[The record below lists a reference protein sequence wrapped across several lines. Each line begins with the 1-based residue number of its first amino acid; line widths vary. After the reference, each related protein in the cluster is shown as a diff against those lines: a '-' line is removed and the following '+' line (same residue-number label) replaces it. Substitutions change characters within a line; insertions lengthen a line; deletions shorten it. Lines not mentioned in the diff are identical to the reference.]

1 MVRRSLSVTILSE
14 IPADGVPCDICIVG
28 TGPAGIALALECERH
43 GLRVLALEAGAQKD
57 QGRIRGSETEIL
69 TPAHHAPLHVTTRS
83 AFGGTSWGWSGL
95 CTRFDDIDFEV
106 REHVPDSGWPFAH
119 GELARHYERAA
130 GILNCRMDHVL
141 PVDESWQGLDGV
153 KLENRLYTSAQPRL
167 GESHWNH
174 FAGSQA
180 ITVCLDSA
188 VVGLDLDAEGRRV
201 ESLAVRSGG
210 RTVVLRPPRVVLA
223 GGGLRS
229 TQLLL
234 KAQRRWPNH
243 FGGIDG
249 PLGRYYMGHL
259 TGWIS
264 SIRFSNP
271 ADAAYFKPV
280 TVEGA
285 SSVQRR
291 FSITPEVQR
300 AEGLQNIV
308 LWAGA
313 RALYDPMHAD
323 GTLSAAYLALAMP
336 GIGARLLSPPLR
348 RASLGPTPRHY
359 MPHVLNIMR
368 APLRTARGA
377 VRAAGSRLRAQR
389 VLGQWPAEDPSH
401 AFLLTYHAEA
411 APDRDSRVTLGEG
424 TDSFGLP
431 RLRIDL
437 RFSDA
442 DVQSTVRAHRV
453 LDRALRQSGKAHLE
467 YLAPPEELAA
477 RALEQ
482 ATDGYHQLGL
492 TRMGL
497 DPRESIV
504 DPNCRVHGVENLFVA
519 SGSIF
524 PTSGQGNPT
533 LLTAALAVRL
543 ARYLAAMPRAE
554 QLSAQRA
561 S

>member
-1 MVRRSLSVTILSE
+1 MTVLSE
-14 IPADGVPCDICIVG
+14 VPADGLPCDVCIVG

-43 GLRVLALEAGAQKD
+43 GLRVLALEAGGRKD
-57 QGRIRGSETEIL
+57 QGRIRGSETEIV
-69 TPAHHAPLHVTTRS
+69 TPAHHAPLHITTRS

-106 REHVPDSGWPFAH
+106 REHIPDSGWPFAH
-119 GELARHYERAA
+119 DELARHYERAA
-130 GILNCRMDHVL
+130 AILNCRMDHIL

-153 KLENRLYTSAQPRL
+153 ELENRLYTSAQPRL
-167 GESHWNH
+167 GMSHWDH
-174 FAGSQA
+174 FAQSRA
-180 ITVCLDSA
+180 VTVCLDSA
-188 VVGLDLDAEGRRV
+188 VVGLDLGAEGNRV
-201 ESLAVRSGG
+201 ETVAVRSGG
-210 RTVVLRPPRVVLA
+210 RVVVLRPPRVVLA

-234 KAQRRWPNH
+234 ATQRRWPGH
-243 FGGIDG
+243 FGGVDG
-249 PLGRYYMGHL
+249 VLGRHYMGHL

-264 SIRFSNP
+264 SIRFGNP
-271 ADAAYFKPV
+271 ADAAYFKPMNV
-280 TVEGA
+280 DGA
-285 SSVQRR
+285 KSVQRR
-291 FSITPEVQR
+291 FSITPQVQR

-323 GTLSAAYLALAMP
+323 GTLSAAYLALATP
-336 GIGARLLSPPLR
+336 GIGALLLSPPLR
-348 RASLGPTPRHY
+348 RASLGPTPRRY
-359 MPHVLNIMR
+359 MPHLMNIVR
-368 APLRTARGA
+368 APLRSARGA
-377 VRAAGSRLRAQR
+377 AMAAGSKIRAQQA
-389 VLGQWPAEDPSH
+389 LSQWPSQDPSL

-411 APDRDSRVTLGEG
+411 APNRESRVTLGEG

-437 RFSDA
+437 RFSDS
-442 DVQSTVRAHRV
+442 DIQSTVRAHLL

-467 YLAPPEELAA
+467 YLAPPEELGA

-492 TRMGL
+492 TRMGT
-497 DPRESIV
+497 DPTESIV
-504 DPNCRVHGVENLFVA
+504 DPSCRVHGLDNLFIA
-519 SGSIF
+519 SGSVF

-543 ARYLAAMPRAE
+543 ARHLAALPRGEQPRA
-554 QLSAQRA
+554 
-561 S
+561 